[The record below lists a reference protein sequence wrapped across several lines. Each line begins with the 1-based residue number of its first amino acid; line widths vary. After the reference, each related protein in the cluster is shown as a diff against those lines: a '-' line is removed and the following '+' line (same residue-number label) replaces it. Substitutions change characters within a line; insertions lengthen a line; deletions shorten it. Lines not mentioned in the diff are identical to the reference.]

1 MKFYARPPMGDRDGG
16 GGGRDR
22 DGGGRGGGGGGGED
36 PLGLRRRMGKKR
48 APSFVAAPDFVFDY
62 KDANTLRHFISERGK
77 IVPRRISGLNAT
89 QQRQL
94 TQQIKMARK
103 IALLPYTNGK

>member
-1 MKFYARPPMGDRDGG
+1 MKFFARPPMGGDRDGG
-16 GGGRDR
+16 GGRD
-22 DGGGRGGGGGGGED
+22 GGRGGGGNGGGED
-36 PLGLRRRMGKKR
+36 PRRRMGKKR

>member
-1 MKFYARPPMGDRDGG
+1 MKFYARPPMGGDRDGG
-16 GGGRDR
+16 GGR
-22 DGGGRGGGGGGGED
+22 DGGRGRDGGGGGGGED

>member
-1 MKFYARPPMGDRDGG
+1 MMFFARPPMDGGGRDGG
-16 GGGRDR
+16 GGGGRD
-22 DGGGRGGGGGGGED
+22 GGRGGGGGGGDD
-36 PLGLRRRMGKKR
+36 PMRRRMGKKR